1 MKTKDAS
8 KTAIAKRMKLQNW
21 NEKKVVKEG

>member
-8 KTAIAKRMKLQNW
+8 KIAIAKRMKLQNW

>member
-8 KTAIAKRMKLQNW
+8 KIATAKRMKLQNW